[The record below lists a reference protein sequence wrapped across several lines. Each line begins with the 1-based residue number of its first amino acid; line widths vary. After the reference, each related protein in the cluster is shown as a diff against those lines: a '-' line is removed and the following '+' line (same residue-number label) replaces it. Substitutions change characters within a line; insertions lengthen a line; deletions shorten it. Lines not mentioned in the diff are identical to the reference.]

1 MVNGD
6 EIANVAIVVVVVAL
20 VVDLVVL
27 LAIALVVALVVALVI
42 VVAVVVVVIVV
53 AAVVVVVVVAAVVV
67 DIFEI
72 DAVDDDIET
81 AFHAL
86 DYAILELIEIVEI
99 RLVRVEPVD
108 GPTIEF
114 VALVVDP
121 IFFEIFVIAVNSS
134 IEIVAIVVDPVIV
147 VTRKIFV
154 VYIFSI
160 VHSHNR

>member
-6 EIANVAIVVVVVAL
+6 EIANVAVVVVVVAL
-20 VVDLVVL
+20 VVALVVL

-42 VVAVVVVVIVV
+42 VVAV
-53 AAVVVVVVVAAVVV
+53 VVVVVVVAAVVV

-81 AFHAL
+81 AFHVL
-86 DYAILELIEIVEI
+86 NYAILELIEIVEI

-121 IFFEIFVIAVNSS
+121 IFFEIFAIAVNSS
-134 IEIVAIVVDPVIV
+134 IEIVAIVVDPAIV